1 MQRKLTLNDGNVIP
15 QFGLGLYQL
24 PEGTETQNIVKTALE
39 LGYRHLDTA
48 HAYQNETSV
57 GQAIQDSEISN
68 SEIWITSKLWP
79 SDYEQAPE
87 AIERML
93 KRLKVKQIDLLL
105 LHQQVGNYR
114 KAWIALENAVKEG
127 KVKSIG
133 ISNFDGERL
142 VDLFNFADIKP
153 SVIQVET
160 HPYHQQIELQ
170 EFLKPYGTKLKVGI
184 LWDMAIKT
192 YLKKKYLKKWLKNII
207 KQSHKSFCVGIFKRE
222 LLFFHAQRKKNI

>member
-93 KRLKVKQIDLLL
+93 KRLKVK
-105 LHQQVGNYR
+105 
-114 KAWIALENAVKEG
+114 
-127 KVKSIG
+127 
-133 ISNFDGERL
+133 
-142 VDLFNFADIKP
+142 
-153 SVIQVET
+153 
-160 HPYHQQIELQ
+160 
-170 EFLKPYGTKLKVGI
+170 
-184 LWDMAIKT
+184 
-192 YLKKKYLKKWLKNII
+192 
-207 KQSHKSFCVGIFKRE
+207 
-222 LLFFHAQRKKNI
+222 

>member
-133 ISNFDGERL
+133 ISNM
-142 VDLFNFADIKP
+142 V
-153 SVIQVET
+153 Q
-160 HPYHQQIELQ
+160 
-170 EFLKPYGTKLKVGI
+170 KLKVGI

>member
-1 MQRKLTLNDGNVIP
+1 MQTKLTLNDGNVIP

-48 HAYQNETSV
+48 HAYQNEASV

-93 KRLKVKQIDLLL
+93 KRLKVEQIDLLL

-160 HPYHQQIELQ
+160 HPYHQQVELQ
-170 EFLKPYGTKLKVGI
+170 EFLKPYGTKI
-184 LWDMAIKT
+184 
-192 YLKKKYLKKWLKNII
+192 
-207 KQSHKSFCVGIFKRE
+207 
-222 LLFFHAQRKKNI
+222 